1 MSYVCAYLSVQ
12 LDKRR
17 EEKEFTTHLLST
29 IHDSQ
34 WAGNTQ
40 TDSLS
45 ASAEKRKVSPHD
57 WWIGLIKSK
66 ALRCAW
72 PWRCSRRSHS
82 LIYHFQLL
90 RRLIHKTH
98 AKLIFTNAAAV
109 PNSSSCLTGQLLAT
123 AFLQARQTVVLPL
136 LNRNPYNMLEW
147 DFLHATC

>member
-123 AFLQARQTVVLPL
+123 AFFSGQTDSSITTTEQKPL
-136 LNRNPYNMLEW
+136 LEW